1 MHLIT
6 LKDWSSGDIHQV
18 VERGLAVKSNPQHYA
33 GAIAGRTVALLF
45 QKTSTRTRCAGEIGA
60 TQLGG
65 HALYLDWQNTNFGLA
80 DLGDEFR
87 VLSSYSDFIVA
98 RLLEHADILR
108 AAEASQVPLMNGCC
122 NRYHPLQ
129 ALTDLMT
136 LQESF
141 GKLEGLR
148 LTYVG
153 VLNNV
158 ANSLIAAG
166 IKVGMHV
173 TCVCPEINAA
183 ARDDELYAEAT
194 RLGLYEY
201 TEQLHP
207 ALEKSDAIYTDTWID
222 MEFFGEPKFAEE
234 KERRVELFQPY
245 QLNRKLLADLD
256 LKILHCLPAHH
267 GYEIE
272 GALLHDERS
281 LIFTQAEN
289 RLHSQKAV
297 MLKLAGALS

>member
-1 MHLIT
+1 MHLIS
-6 LKDWSSGDIHQV
+6 LKDWSSADVQQA
-18 VERGLAVKSNPQHYA
+18 VELGLAVKATPQDYA
-33 GAIAGRTVALLF
+33 AALAGRTVVLLF
-45 QKTSTRTRCAGEIGA
+45 QKTSTRTRCAGEIG
-60 TQLGG
+60 TVQLGG
-65 HALYLDWQNTNFGLA
+65 HALFLDWLNTNFGLA

-98 RLLEHADILR
+98 RLLDHADVRR
-108 AAEASQVPLMNGCC
+108 AAAASQVPLINGCC

-129 ALTDLMT
+129 ALADLMT
-136 LQESF
+136 LREAF
-141 GKLEGLR
+141 GRLEGIR

-166 IKVGMHV
+166 VKVGMHV

-183 ARDDELYAEAT
+183 ARDDELYAEAKG
-194 RLGLYEY
+194 LGLYEH
-201 TEQLHP
+201 TEELHP
-207 ALEKSDAIYTDTWID
+207 ALARSDAVYTDTWID
-222 MEFFGEPKFAEE
+222 MEFFTDPKFARE
-234 KERRVELFQPY
+234 KERRVQTFKPY
-245 QLNRKLLADLD
+245 QLNRALLAGLD

-281 LIFTQAEN
+281 LIFTQAKN

-297 MLKLAGALS
+297 LLKLAGVLA